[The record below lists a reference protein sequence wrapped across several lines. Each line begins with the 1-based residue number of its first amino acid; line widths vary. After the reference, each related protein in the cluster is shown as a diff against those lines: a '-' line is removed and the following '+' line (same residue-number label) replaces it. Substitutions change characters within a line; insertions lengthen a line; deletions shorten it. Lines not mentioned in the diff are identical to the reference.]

1 VYDGPREPARTPA
14 APTQVEQ
21 ENIVTRRHLTRRAP
35 IAMTFVAGLALGVL
49 FSLTPTGQH
58 AVAAEKDAPDL
69 AGLRAEVERLKGLV
83 PDQSHAMSDVG
94 YHYANL
100 WFAGEQG
107 NWPLADFFFGEVRSH
122 LNWAVRIIP
131 VRKDLQGRDVDLR
144 AILQAID
151 TSSLKDLQQTIAAKD
166 KTKFEAA
173 YRVQLQSCYS
183 CHEASGKPYLRP
195 QVPQRPPLDLI
206 DFRTD
211 QPAPAK

>member
-1 VYDGPREPARTPA
+1 MSRSYLTKPARVA
-14 APTQVEQ
+14 V
-21 ENIVTRRHLTRRAP
+21 
-35 IAMTFVAGLALGVL
+35 TFVAGLACGVL
-49 FSLTPTGQH
+49 LSLTHTGQR

-69 AGLRAEVERLKGLV
+69 AALRAEVERLKGLV

-94 YHYANL
+94 YHYSNL
-100 WFAGEQG
+100 WFAAEQE
-107 NWPLADFFFGEVRSH
+107 NWPLADFFLGEVRSH

-131 VRKDLQGRDVDLR
+131 VRKDPQGRDVDLR

-166 KTKFEAA
+166 KANFEAA

-211 QPAPAK
+211 PPAPAK

>member
-1 VYDGPREPARTPA
+1 MHPTRA
-14 APTQVEQ
+14 AV
-21 ENIVTRRHLTRRAP
+21 V
-35 IAMTFVAGLALGVL
+35 FVAGLAVGVL
-49 FSLTPTGQH
+49 LSLPHTGRH
-58 AVAAEKDAPDL
+58 AYAAEKDQPDV
-69 AGLRAEVERLKGLV
+69 AQLRADVERLKGLV

-94 YHYANL
+94 YHYSNL
-100 WFAGEQG
+100 WFAAEQE

-131 VRKDLQGRDVDLR
+131 MRKDPQGRDVDLR

-206 DFRTD
+206 DFRTGD
-211 QPAPAK
+211 HAVVK

>member
-1 VYDGPREPARTPA
+1 MTRIRLTRPARVA
-14 APTQVEQ
+14 V
-21 ENIVTRRHLTRRAP
+21 
-35 IAMTFVAGLALGVL
+35 TFVAGLAFGALL
-49 FSLTPTGQH
+49 SLTHTGQH

-69 AGLRAEVERLKGLV
+69 ATLRAEVERLKGLV

-94 YHYANL
+94 YHYSNL
-100 WFAGEQG
+100 WFAAEQE
-107 NWPLADFFFGEVRSH
+107 NWPLADFFLGEVRSH

-131 VRKDLQGRDVDLR
+131 VRKDPQGRDVDLR

-166 KTKFEAA
+166 KANFEAA

-211 QPAPAK
+211 PPAPAK